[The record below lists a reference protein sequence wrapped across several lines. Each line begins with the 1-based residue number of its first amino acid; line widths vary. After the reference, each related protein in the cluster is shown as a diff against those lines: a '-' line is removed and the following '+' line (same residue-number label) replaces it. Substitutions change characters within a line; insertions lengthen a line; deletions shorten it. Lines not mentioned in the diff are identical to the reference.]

1 MIKYSLICGTGHEF
15 DAWFQSSGTY
25 DVQSAQSLVVCPSCG
40 SHDVQKALMSPAIAT
55 RSGRSEPA
63 LSGACVDSGAIPHA
77 YMPPQIADIV
87 RQIKAEVEKRADYVG
102 PRFAEEARKIHY
114 AETPQRGIY
123 GEATLEEVADLDE
136 EGIEVFALPVLPEER
151 N

>member
-1 MIKYSLICGTGHEF
+1 MIKYSLICGAGHEF

-25 DVQSAQSLVVCPSCG
+25 DMQSAQNLVVCPSCG

-87 RQIKAEVEKRADYVG
+87 RQIRAEVEKRADYVG

-123 GEATLEEVADLDE
+123 GEATLEEVAGLDE